1 MRARVAMASRGCR
14 RVPAAGAGLA
24 LLLAGCAATGPE
36 RSGIAPPAAAWVVEL
51 RLEADAAYR
60 AREWERARRA
70 YAAVLRAAP
79 DDVTARLRLGNIAFR
94 QGRHDAA
101 REHFR
106 ALLARAPRD
115 ARARYNL
122 AMTHLAQAEEQLRL
136 YLALRGEAHG
146 PEGAAADEARVLAL
160 LAALRRFAE
169 AAPAGS
175 GAPDA
180 DPLGALA
187 AALAGEGNPKRREGV
202 LPSGEG
208 KGAVAHRS
216 APEP

>member
-1 MRARVAMASRGCR
+1 MASRWCR
-14 RVPAAGAGLA
+14 LAQAAGVALA
-24 LLLAGCAATGPE
+24 LLAAGCTATMPE
-36 RSGIAPPAAAWVVEL
+36 RRAASAPPAARIVEL

-60 AREWERARRA
+60 AREWERAQRA
-70 YAAVLRAAP
+70 YASVLEIAP
-79 DDVTARLRLGNIAFR
+79 DDATARLRLGNIAFR
-94 QGRHDAA
+94 QGRHDEA
-101 REHFR
+101 RGHFR

-136 YLALRGEAHG
+136 YLALRGEGSG
-146 PEGAAADEARVLAL
+146 PQGAAADEARVLAL

-180 DPLGALA
+180 DPVRALA
-187 AALAGEGNPKRREGV
+187 AALAGEGNPRRREGV
-202 LPSGEG
+202 PPSGGGEAT
-208 KGAVAHRS
+208 GARLSV
-216 APEP
+216 PEP